1 MKNKSITILYT
12 KDKAKSIEDSF
23 AIFSFVVYNKKD
35 FEDVI
40 KNIEEHFDG
49 IVIECDEEMKG
60 RDNTHYGKL
69 RRGKRPRK

>member
-35 FEDVI
+35 FEDVV

-49 IVIECDEEMKG
+49 IIIECDDELKG
-60 RDNTHYGKL
+60 RDKTHFGRL
-69 RRGKRPRK
+69 QQRKRTRK